1 MPKISVLVE
10 GGKATASAP
19 LGPALG
25 PLGVNIGEV
34 VNEIN
39 EKTKQFSGMKIP
51 VEVIVDTATKSFEIE
66 VGSPLTSALIKAEAG
81 VEKGAANPKTDQ
93 AANLTIEQVKKLA
106 ERKQEGLNSYELKKS
121 MKEIIGTCD
130 SMGIFVENKRAK
142 EAMKEFEEGKFDS
155 KISA

>member
-34 VNEIN
+34 VDQIN
-39 EKTKQFSGMKIP
+39 EKTKSFAGMKIP
-51 VEVIVDTATKSFEIE
+51 VDVIIDTGTKSFEIK

-81 VEKGAANPKTDQ
+81 VEKGAGNPKEEQ
-93 AANLTIEQVKKLA
+93 AGNLTIEQVKSLA
-106 ERKQEGLNSYELKKS
+106 ERKQEGLNSYELKSS
-121 MKEIIGTCD
+121 MKEIIGSCD
-130 SMGIFVENKRAK
+130 SMGIFVEGKRAK
-142 EAMKEFEEGKFDS
+142 ETMKEFEAGKYDS
-155 KISA
+155 KI